1 MVLFLRVAARK
12 ARRCRLRIDSQSAM
26 RWFLTVIVMFICSS
40 ELRARSP
47 DDLAQSGLL
56 IVELR
61 ANGAKAGFVY
71 LIRLPILGTNEAFA
85 SQSFEDVKRAVHQ
98 KKTVTGETID
108 R

>member
-1 MVLFLRVAARK
+1 
-12 ARRCRLRIDSQSAM
+12 
-26 RWFLTVIVMFICSS
+26 
-40 ELRARSP
+40 
-47 DDLAQSGLL
+47 L

-71 LIRLPILGTNEAFA
+71 LVRLPIFGTNEAFA
-85 SQSFEDVKRAVHQ
+85 SQSFEDVERAVRQ